1 MRGFEFC
8 TSVLMFFIKFL
19 FVSKITILFPSFKCD
34 IANFKYISLRDI
46 IVCIHWISKDI
57 IKPASVF
64 SSMQAHGEKRCL
76 MKLVEYINE
85 KHSRNW
91 SSTNQHNGTF
101 FCNKIVCLLALSK
114 SPFFLNFVKWIE
126 SLAKKKNYTRKI
138 IIHENLFL
146 KTLQHNE
153 KFILFILFLFSLVH
167 FISFII
173 FHCDLIMTTN

>member
-76 MKLVEYINE
+76 MKLVKYINE

-101 FCNKIVCLLALSK
+101 FFVTKLSVY
-114 SPFFLNFVKWIE
+114 SHYQSRLFLNFVKWIE
-126 SLAKKKNYTRKI
+126 SLAKKKI
-138 IIHENLFL
+138 I
-146 KTLQHNE
+146 QE
-153 KFILFILFLFSLVH
+153 K
-167 FISFII
+167 
-173 FHCDLIMTTN
+173 